1 MDEGAPS
8 RAEMLRGIAG
18 APGVAIG
25 TAVVMGSARN
35 TYPRHHIHDEDV
47 AGELARFADA
57 VENVK
62 NNLREMST
70 RLGDK
75 PAEAAILDAYAAMVG
90 DEVLQAAVH
99 KQIRDE
105 KRCTEWAVVAAC
117 ADIARRIAAVDD
129 PYLRERSHDIEFVG
143 ERVLRALMAAAGDVE
158 STIPKLAGRSVLV
171 GHDLSPADTAGLVTE
186 PVVGFV
192 TEMGTRTSHTSIMA
206 RALEIPA
213 VVGVTDA
220 LARIATG
227 DTVVV
232 DGLRGIVIV
241 DPTPEQLDDAKA
253 RAERYTAF
261 SRELQESRD
270 RPPATFDGTRVTLR
284 ANVELPA
291 EAILAR
297 DYGAEG
303 IGLYRT
309 EFLYIDRLSPPNED
323 EQFEVFRAVVEA
335 IRPRP
340 VVLRTF
346 DIGGD
351 KFVSTFQLPPEMNPM
366 LGLRA
371 IRLALSRPEV
381 FLEQLRAM
389 VRASAYGDVRI
400 MIPMVASLSELRE
413 TKTLLEEARAQV
425 KARGQPM
432 AEHIPLGVMI
442 EVPSAAMMVDRFA
455 QEAAFLSLG
464 TNDLIQYAL
473 AVDRTARNLAY
484 LASPF
489 DPSILRLVSNV
500 VRAGQLYNCPV
511 SICGAAASD
520 PLCATLLLGLGLRD
534 FSMESAAIPEIKE
547 AFRRIKIGEA
557 EAMAEEAMA
566 CTTADEVEH
575 CVAAALA
582 TKFYDL
588 LTGER

>member
-1 MDEGAPS
+1 MEEGART

-35 TYPRHHIHDEDV
+35 TYPRRHIHDED
-47 AGELARFADA
+47 APHELRRFHEA
-57 VENVK
+57 VDRVK
-62 NNLREMST
+62 SNLREMSA

-75 PAEAAILDAYAAMVG
+75 PAEAAILEAYVAMVG
-90 DEVLQAAVH
+90 DEVLHDAVK
-99 KQIRDE
+99 KQLHME
-105 KRCTEWAVVAAC
+105 KRCAEWAVVAAC
-117 ADIARRIAAVDD
+117 AEIARRIAAIDD
-129 PYLRERSHDIEFVG
+129 PYLRERSHDVEFVG
-143 ERVLRALMAAAGDVE
+143 ERLLRALMGAGGVE
-158 STIPKLAGRSVLV
+158 GTIPKLAGRSVLV

-213 VVGVTDA
+213 VVGVTEA

-227 DTVVV
+227 DMVIV
-232 DGLRGIVIV
+232 DGLRGVVIV
-241 DPTPEQLDDAKA
+241 DPTEEQLDEART

-270 RPPATFDGTRVTLR
+270 RAPASLDGTRITLR

-309 EFLYIDRLSPPNED
+309 EFLYIDRLSPPTED

-371 IRLALSRPEV
+371 IRLALSRPDV

-425 KARGQPM
+425 KARGQAM

-442 EVPSAAMMVDRFA
+442 EVPSAALMVDKFA

-489 DPSILRLVSNV
+489 DPSILRLISNV
-500 VRAGQLYNCPV
+500 VRAGVLYNCPV

-520 PLCATLLLGLGLRD
+520 PLCATLLMGLGLRD

-547 AFRRIKIGEA
+547 AFRRIKISEA
-557 EAMAEEAMA
+557 EAIAEEALA

>member
-1 MDEGAPS
+1 MEDGART

-25 TAVVMGSARN
+25 AAVVMGSARN
-35 TYPRHHIHDEDV
+35 TYPRRHIHDED
-47 AGELARFADA
+47 APHELVRFNEA
-57 VENVK
+57 VDRVK
-62 NNLREMST
+62 SNLREMSA

-75 PAEAAILDAYAAMVG
+75 PAEAAILEAYVAMVG
-90 DEVLQAAVH
+90 DEVLHDAVK
-99 KQIRDE
+99 KQLHME
-105 KRCTEWAVVAAC
+105 KRCAEWAVVAAC
-117 ADIARRIAAVDD
+117 AEIARRIAAIDD
-129 PYLRERSHDIEFVG
+129 PYLRERSHDVEFVG
-143 ERVLRALMAAAGDVE
+143 ERLLRALMGAGGVE
-158 STIPKLAGRSVLV
+158 GTIPKLAGRSVLV

-213 VVGVTDA
+213 VVGVTEA

-227 DTVVV
+227 DMVIV
-232 DGLRGIVIV
+232 DGLRGVVIV
-241 DPTPEQLDDAKA
+241 DPTEEQLDEART

-270 RPPATFDGTRVTLR
+270 RAPASLDGTRITLR

-309 EFLYIDRLSPPNED
+309 EFLYIDRLSPPTED

-371 IRLALSRPEV
+371 IRLALSRPDV

-425 KARGQPM
+425 KARGQAM

-442 EVPSAAMMVDRFA
+442 EVPSAALMVDKFA

-489 DPSILRLVSNV
+489 DPSILRLISNV
-500 VRAGQLYNCPV
+500 VRAGVLYNCPV

-520 PLCATLLLGLGLRD
+520 PLCATLLMGLGLRD

-547 AFRRIKIGEA
+547 AFRRIKISEA
-557 EAMAEEAMA
+557 EAIAEEALA

>member
-1 MDEGAPS
+1 MDDGAPS

-35 TYPRHHIHDEDV
+35 TYPRRHVHDDE
-47 AGELARFADA
+47 APGELARFSEA
-57 VENVK
+57 VENVTR
-62 NNLREMST
+62 NLHDMSG

-75 PAEAAILDAYAAMVG
+75 PAEAAILEAYAAMVG
-90 DEVLQAAVH
+90 DVVLLEAVK
-99 KQIRDE
+99 KQIEVE
-105 KRCTEWAVVAAC
+105 KRCAEWAVVAAC

-129 PYLRERSHDIEFVG
+129 PYLRERSHDVEFVG
-143 ERVLRALMAAAGDVE
+143 ERVLRALMAATGDVE
-158 STIPKLAGRSVLV
+158 STIPKLSGRSVLV

-227 DTVVV
+227 DAVIV
-232 DGLRGIVIV
+232 DGLRGVVIV
-241 DPTPEQLDDAKA
+241 DPTQAQIDEAKA

-270 RPPATFDGTRVTLR
+270 RPPATFDGTRITLR

-309 EFLYIDRLSPPNED
+309 EFLYIDRLSLPTED

-351 KFVSTFQLPPEMNPM
+351 KFVSSFQLPPEMNPM

-425 KARGQPM
+425 KSRGQPM

-442 EVPSAAMMVDRFA
+442 EVPSAALMVDRFA

-547 AFRRIKIGEA
+547 AFRRVKVSEA
-557 EAMAEEAMA
+557 EAMAEEALA

-575 CVAAALA
+575 AVAATLA
-582 TKFYDL
+582 NKFYDL

>member
-1 MDEGAPS
+1 MNDGAPS

-35 TYPRHHIHDEDV
+35 TYPRRHIHDDEV
-47 AGELARFADA
+47 SGELSRFVEA
-57 VENVK
+57 VEHVTH
-62 NNLREMST
+62 NLHEMSA
-70 RLGDK
+70 RLADK
-75 PAEAAILDAYAAMVG
+75 PAEAAILEAYAAMVG
-90 DEVLQAAVH
+90 DEVLRDGVR
-99 KQIRDE
+99 KQIEAE
-105 KRCTEWAVVAAC
+105 KRCAEWAVVAAC

-129 PYLRERSHDIEFVG
+129 PYLRERSHDVEFVG
-143 ERVLRALMAAAGDVE
+143 ERVLRALMVAGDAE
-158 STIPKLAGRSVLV
+158 STIPKLTGRSVLV

-220 LARIATG
+220 LARLATG
-227 DTVVV
+227 DTVIV
-232 DGLRGIVIV
+232 DGLRGVVIV
-241 DPTPEQLDDAKA
+241 DPTPEQLDEAKA

-270 RPPATFDGTRVTLR
+270 RPPTTFDGTRVTLR

-389 VRASAYGDVRI
+389 VRASAFGDVRI

-425 KARGQPM
+425 KARGQAM

-442 EVPSAAMMVDRFA
+442 EVPSAAIMVDRFA

-464 TNDLIQYAL
+464 TNDLIQYAI

-489 DPSILRLVSNV
+489 DPSILRMVSNV

-547 AFRRIKIGEA
+547 AFRRIKISEA
-557 EAMAEEAMA
+557 EAMAEEALA

-582 TKFYDL
+582 SKFYDL

>member
-1 MDEGAPS
+1 MDDRAHS
-8 RAEMLRGIAG
+8 RAEVLRGIAG

-25 TAVVMGSARN
+25 TAVVMGSARS
-35 TYPRHHIHDEDV
+35 TYPRRHVHDDEV
-47 AGELARFADA
+47 TPELGRFDQA
-57 VENVK
+57 VENVQH
-62 NNLREMST
+62 NLREMST

-75 PAEAAILDAYAAMVG
+75 PSEAAILDAYAAMVG
-90 DEVLQAAVH
+90 DEVLKAAVTREV
-99 KQIRDE
+99 QVE
-105 KRCTEWAVVAAC
+105 KRCAEWAVVTAC

-129 PYLRERSHDIEFVG
+129 PYLRERSHDVEFVG
-143 ERVLRALMAAAGDVE
+143 ERVLRALMAASGDVE
-158 STIPKLAGRSVLV
+158 GAIPKLTGRSVLV

-186 PVVGFV
+186 PVVAFV

-227 DTVVV
+227 DIVVV
-232 DGLRGIVIV
+232 DGLRGLVIV
-241 DPTPEQLDDAKA
+241 DPTPEQLEDAKA
-253 RAERYTAF
+253 RADRYTAF

-270 RPPATFDGTRVTLR
+270 RPPATLDGTRVTLR

-309 EFLYIDRLSPPNED
+309 EFLYIDRLSPPNEE

-400 MIPMVASLSELRE
+400 MVPMVASLSELRE

-557 EAMAEEAMA
+557 EAMAEEAMTCA
-566 CTTADEVEH
+566 TADEVEH

-588 LTGER
+588 LTGEG

>member
-1 MDEGAPS
+1 MDDAAHS

-25 TAVVMGSARN
+25 TAVVMGSARSA
-35 TYPRHHIHDEDV
+35 YPRRHIHDDEAASELV
-47 AGELARFADA
+47 RFGEA
-57 VENVK
+57 VEAVK
-62 NNLREMST
+62 RNLRDMST
-70 RLGDK
+70 RIGDK
-75 PAEAAILDAYAAMVG
+75 PAEAAILDAYSAMAG
-90 DEVLQAAVH
+90 DEVLLDAVK
-99 KQIRDE
+99 KQIDVE

-117 ADIARRIAAVDD
+117 SDIARRIAAVDD
-129 PYLRERSHDIEFVG
+129 PYLRERSHDVEFVG
-143 ERVLRALMAAAGDVE
+143 ERVLRALMAATGDVE
-158 STIPKLAGRSVLV
+158 SAIPKLAGRSVLV

-227 DTVVV
+227 DNVIV
-232 DGLRGIVIV
+232 DGLRGVVIV
-241 DPTPEQLDDAKA
+241 DPTPEQLEDAKA

-270 RPPATFDGTRVTLR
+270 RPPTTLDGTRVVLR

-309 EFLYIDRLSPPNED
+309 EFLYIDRLSPPNEE

-442 EVPSAAMMVDRFA
+442 EVPSAALMVDRFA

-547 AFRRIKIGEA
+547 AFRRIKISEA
-557 EAMAEEAMA
+557 ETMAEEALA

-582 TKFYDL
+582 NKFYDL

>member
-1 MDEGAPS
+1 MDGSSSA
-8 RAEMLRGIAG
+8 RAEILRGIAG

-35 TYPRHHIHDEDV
+35 TYPRRHIHDDEAAAELV
-47 AGELARFADA
+47 RFGEA
-57 VENVK
+57 VERVRQ
-62 NNLREMST
+62 NLREMT
-70 RLGDK
+70 DRLGDK
-75 PAEAAILDAYAAMVG
+75 PSEAAILEAYAAMVG
-90 DEVLQAAVH
+90 DEVLLEGVR
-99 KQIRDE
+99 KQIHIE
-105 KRCTEWAVVAAC
+105 KRCAEWAVVAAC

-129 PYLRERSHDIEFVG
+129 PYLRERSHDVEFVG
-143 ERVLRALMAAAGDVE
+143 ERVLRALMSAAGVDA
-158 STIPKLAGRSVLV
+158 TIPKLSGRSVLI

-186 PVVGFV
+186 PVVAFV

-220 LARIATG
+220 LARIASG
-227 DTVVV
+227 DIIIV
-232 DGLRGIVIV
+232 DGLRGVVIV
-241 DPTPEQLDDAKA
+241 DPTPEQLDDAKS
-253 RAERYTAF
+253 RSERYTAF

-270 RPPATFDGTRVTLR
+270 RPPATLDGTRITLR

-381 FLEQLRAM
+381 FMEQLRAM
-389 VRASAYGDVRI
+389 LRASAYGDVRI
-400 MIPMVASLSELRE
+400 MIPMVASLTELRE
-413 TKTLLEEARAQV
+413 TKRLLEQARAQV

-442 EVPSAAMMVDRFA
+442 EVPSAALMVDKFA

-489 DPSILRLVSNV
+489 DPSILRLVSSV
-500 VRAGQLYNCPV
+500 VRAGMLYNCPV

-547 AFRRIKIGEA
+547 AFRRVKISEA
-557 EAMAEEAMA
+557 EAMAEEALA

-575 CVAAALA
+575 CVAGVLA

>member
-1 MDEGAPS
+1 MDRSAPG

-25 TAVVMGSARN
+25 AAVVMGSAKN
-35 TYPRHHIHDEDV
+35 TFPRRHIHEED
-47 AGELARFADA
+47 AEPELTRFGAA
-57 VENVK
+57 VERVQQ
-62 NNLREMST
+62 NLHEMSA
-70 RLGDK
+70 RLADK
-75 PAEAAILDAYAAMVG
+75 PAEAAILEAYSAMVG
-90 DEVLQAAVH
+90 DEVLLDAVK
-99 KQIRDE
+99 KQIRVE
-105 KRCTEWAVVAAC
+105 KRCAEWAVVAAC

-129 PYLRERSHDIEFVG
+129 PYLRERSHDVEFVG
-143 ERVLRALMAAAGDVE
+143 ERVLRALMGSGGVE
-158 STIPKLAGRSVLV
+158 GTIPKLTGRSVLV

-186 PVVGFV
+186 PVVAFV

-227 DTVVV
+227 DIIIV
-232 DGLRGIVIV
+232 DGLRGVVIV
-241 DPTPEQLDDAKA
+241 DPTEEQLEEAKG
-253 RAERYTAF
+253 RSDRYTAF

-270 RPPATFDGTRVTLR
+270 RPPATLDGTRITLR

-309 EFLYIDRLSPPNED
+309 EFLYIDRLSPPTEE

-371 IRLALSRPEV
+371 IRLALSRPDV

-389 VRASAYGDVRI
+389 LRASAYGDVRI

-442 EVPSAAMMVDRFA
+442 EVPSAALMVDRFA
-455 QEAAFLSLG
+455 QEASFLSLG

-500 VRAGQLYNCPV
+500 VRAGVLYNCPV

-547 AFRRIKIGEA
+547 AFHRIKISEA
-557 EAMAEEAMA
+557 EAIAEEALA

-582 TKFYDL
+582 TKLYDL

>member
-1 MDEGAPS
+1 MSEDSSS
-8 RAEMLRGIAG
+8 RRADMLRGIAG

-25 TAVVMGSARN
+25 AAVVMGSARN
-35 TYPRHHIHDEDV
+35 TYPRRHIHDEDR
-47 AGELARFADA
+47 AHELERFREG
-57 VENVK
+57 VGKVQH
-62 NNLREMST
+62 NLRDMSA

-75 PAEAAILDAYAAMVG
+75 PAEAAILEAYVAMVG
-90 DEVLQAAVH
+90 DEVLHEAVK
-99 KQIRDE
+99 KQIDDE
-105 KRCTEWAVVAAC
+105 KRCAEWAVVTAC

-129 PYLRERSHDIEFVG
+129 PYLRERSHDVEFVG
-143 ERVLRALMAAAGDVE
+143 ERLLRALMGAGTVE
-158 STIPKLAGRSVLV
+158 GAIPKLTGRSVLV

-186 PVVGFV
+186 PVVAFV

-213 VVGVTDA
+213 VVGVTEA

-227 DTVVV
+227 DLVIV
-232 DGLRGIVIV
+232 DGLRGLVIV
-241 DPTPEQLDDAKA
+241 EPTEEQIEEAKT

-309 EFLYIDRLSPPNED
+309 EFLYIDRLSPPTED

-371 IRLALSRPEV
+371 IRLALSRPDV

-389 VRASAYGDVRI
+389 LRASAYGDVRI

-425 KARGQPM
+425 KARGQAM
-432 AEHIPLGVMI
+432 ADHIPLGVMI
-442 EVPSAAMMVDRFA
+442 EVPSAALMVDKFA
-455 QEAAFLSLG
+455 QEASFLSLG

-489 DPSILRLVSNV
+489 DPSILRMVSNV
-500 VRAGQLYNCPV
+500 VRAGVLYNTPV

-547 AFRRIKIGEA
+547 AFRRIKVSEA
-557 EAMAEEAMA
+557 EAIAAEALS